1 VSVKTGLIAGVLLL
15 AAVASATAAKI
26 PAGTQIQIRL
36 TAEVNSS
43 TAKAGQAFGAIVI
56 VPVVVNDRIAMAA
69 GVTLAGHVT
78 DATAAAQPDDQA
90 MLSLA
95 FDEIHDARGV
105 KAAVAAK
112 LASIDNASEKVDDQG
127 AFKVSLHPRP
137 APLKLDEGIN
147 KVAEKYPSFA
157 DLLGTVKQGVLKA
170 PDANIDYKPGVEMT
184 IELTK
189 PMEWNGAADAPNVS
203 AISPQEGYF
212 SW

>member
-43 TAKAGQAFGAIVI
+43 TAKAGQALGAIVI
-56 VPVVVNDRIAMAA
+56 VPVVVNHRIAMAA
-69 GVTLAGHVT
+69 GVTLAGHLT

-127 AFKVSLHPRP
+127 RIQ
-137 APLKLDEGIN
+137 GI
-147 KVAEKYPSFA
+147 VASKTGSA
-157 DLLGTVKQGVLKA
+157 KA
-170 PDANIDYKPGVEMT
+170 G
-184 IELTK
+184 
-189 PMEWNGAADAPNVS
+189 
-203 AISPQEGYF
+203 
-212 SW
+212 